1 MNYDISKIALDLLQ
15 IHNSKKATVFF
26 EFSGHVE
33 KIEVRI
39 FIPAWKPDAEADI
52 KVEAYLD
59 NPQSFETFEQE
70 ITRFIKLFN
79 LLTQN

>member
-1 MNYDISKIALDLLQ
+1 MNYNISKILLDLLQ
-15 IHNSKKATVFF
+15 IHSSKKATVFF
-26 EFSGHVE
+26 ELSGHVE

-39 FIPAWKPDAEADI
+39 YIPEWKPDTEADI
-52 KVEAYLD
+52 RLEAYLD
-59 NPQSFETFEQE
+59 NPQSFERFEQE